1 MAGRRLAAN
10 LGELT
15 MAEPSTPDALE
26 PLPKGRFAGR
36 EAFETSIR
44 LSLAHAAREGWSN
57 ICLMDA
63 DFADWPL
70 GERGVEAALQDWS
83 QTGRR
88 MVLMAK
94 QFDTLRARHHRF
106 VAWRRQWGHIV
117 ECWQCTSADPL
128 DFPSGMITPRWAL
141 HRVDREHGVCIAF
154 TESSRILGLQ
164 ELRNEWLRKC
174 SPGFPATLLGL

>member
-1 MAGRRLAAN
+1 M
-10 LGELT
+10 T
-15 MAEPSTPDALE
+15 EPCTPDALE
-26 PLPKGRFAGR
+26 PLPMGRFTGR
-36 EAFETSIR
+36 EAFEACIR
-44 LSLAHAAREGWSN
+44 LSIAHAAHAGWKT
-57 ICLMDA
+57 LYWMDT

-88 MVLMAK
+88 IVLMAK
-94 QFDTLRARHHRF
+94 QFDTLMARHHRF
-106 VAWRRQWGHIV
+106 VMWRRQWAHII

-128 DFPSGMITPRWAL
+128 AFPSGIIAPGWAL

-154 TESSRILGLQ
+154 TEPSRILGLQ
-164 ELRNEWLRKC
+164 ELRNEWQRKC